1 VRAILRIDCL
11 DFASSFFPYPFCFF
25 FDVLYLDETG
35 IVRGL
40 LPIHLQNPL
49 PLHPSSPSA
58 MATLLKRKRSDA
70 ELCPPNSMMDVSVPA
85 TLHSRTLK
93 RYRDN
98 RPSDDE
104 VHRKFYEWR
113 AHHHLSIPN
122 SSSCAPAE
130 HTLGLLYSAQQRPS
144 QFNHQE
150 AAPIAAAPVEHPVV
164 ASSNHQQS
172 LHRFWSI
179 GSEPSSASSS
189 PGIETPP
196 VLLAPTECDDCG
208 NALASGSNGDEMDVD
223 SSNAAED
230 TACGACGKHVCF
242 SCSVSNLGEQKR
254 CLQCAGRRVWIG
266 GIGWTDAGGAS
277 VC

>member
-1 VRAILRIDCL
+1 M
-11 DFASSFFPYPFCFF
+11 AS
-25 FDVLYLDETG
+25 
-35 IVRGL
+35 
-40 LPIHLQNPL
+40 
-49 PLHPSSPSA
+49 
-58 MATLLKRKRSDA
+58 LLKRKRSAD
-70 ELCPPNSMMDVSVPA
+70 LCPNSMMDASGPA

-130 HTLGLLYSAQQRPS
+130 HTLGLLYSAQQRPPD
-144 QFNHQE
+144 E
-150 AAPIAAAPVEHPVV
+150 AAAAAAAAAAAPIAAVPL
-164 ASSNHQQS
+164 SSSSSSSSSSQQS

-179 GSEPSSASSS
+179 GSEPSSASSASSS
-189 PGIETPP
+189 PGIETPS
-196 VLLAPTECDDCG
+196 VLRPTECDDCG
-208 NALASGSNGDEMDVD
+208 GALAIGGDGDEMDVD
-223 SSNAAED
+223 GNNAAED

-266 GIGWTDAGGAS
+266 GIGWTDAGVS

>member
-1 VRAILRIDCL
+1 
-11 DFASSFFPYPFCFF
+11 
-25 FDVLYLDETG
+25 
-35 IVRGL
+35 
-40 LPIHLQNPL
+40 
-49 PLHPSSPSA
+49 
-58 MATLLKRKRSDA
+58 MATLLKRKRSA
-70 ELCPPNSMMDVSVPA
+70 SELCSGAANSMMDASVPA
-85 TLHSRTLK
+85 NLHSRTLK

-130 HTLGLLYSAQQRPS
+130 HTLGLLYSAQQRPQ
-144 QFNHQE
+144 QFPEE
-150 AAPIAAAPVEHPVV
+150 APTAAAPPPPEQPVV
-164 ASSNHQQS
+164 ASTNNQQS

-189 PGIETPP
+189 PGIENPP
-196 VLLAPTECDDCG
+196 VLLPTNCDDCG
-208 NALASGSNGDEMDVD
+208 AALVGENNGDEMDVD
-223 SSNAAED
+223 SSSAVED

-266 GIGWTDAGGAS
+266 GIGWTNAGVS

>member
-1 VRAILRIDCL
+1 
-11 DFASSFFPYPFCFF
+11 
-25 FDVLYLDETG
+25 
-35 IVRGL
+35 
-40 LPIHLQNPL
+40 
-49 PLHPSSPSA
+49 
-58 MATLLKRKRSDA
+58 MATLLKRKRSAA
-70 ELCPPNSMMDVSVPA
+70 EQLCSPDSMMDASAPA
-85 TLHSRTLK
+85 NLHSRTLK

-130 HTLGLLYSAQQRPS
+130 HTLGLLYSAQQRPQ
-144 QFNHQE
+144 QFPQQE
-150 AAPIAAAPVEHPVV
+150 APIAAAPPPPQQPVV
-164 ASSNHQQS
+164 ALSSLSALSLSPNIGSQQS

-196 VLLAPTECDDCG
+196 VLLPTECDDCG
-208 NALASGSNGDEMDVD
+208 SGLAGGSSGDEMDVD
-223 SSNAAED
+223 SSNVAED

-266 GIGWTDAGGAS
+266 GIGWTDAGVS

>member
-1 VRAILRIDCL
+1 
-11 DFASSFFPYPFCFF
+11 
-25 FDVLYLDETG
+25 
-35 IVRGL
+35 
-40 LPIHLQNPL
+40 
-49 PLHPSSPSA
+49 
-58 MATLLKRKRSDA
+58 MATLLKRKRSA
-70 ELCPPNSMMDVSVPA
+70 GELCSPDADYSMMDVSVPA
-85 TLHSRTLK
+85 NLHSRTLK

-130 HTLGLLYSAQQRPS
+130 HTLGLLYSAQQRPQ
-144 QFNHQE
+144 QFHQE
-150 AAPIAAAPVEHPVV
+150 GAPNAPPPEQPVV
-164 ASSNHQQS
+164 ASSNSQQS

-179 GSEPSSASSS
+179 GSEPSSGSSS
-189 PGIETPP
+189 PGLEIPP
-196 VLLAPTECDDCG
+196 ATLPTNCDDCG
-208 NALASGSNGDEMDVD
+208 AALAGGNDGDEMDVD

-266 GIGWTDAGGAS
+266 GIGWTNAGLS

>member
-1 VRAILRIDCL
+1 
-11 DFASSFFPYPFCFF
+11 
-25 FDVLYLDETG
+25 
-35 IVRGL
+35 
-40 LPIHLQNPL
+40 
-49 PLHPSSPSA
+49 
-58 MATLLKRKRSDA
+58 MALLKRKRSGA
-70 ELCPPNSMMDVSVPA
+70 ELCPPNSMMDASAPA
-85 TLHSRTLK
+85 ALHSRTLK

-130 HTLGLLYSAQQRPS
+130 HTLGLLYSAQQRPQ
-144 QFNHQE
+144 QFHPQE
-150 AAPIAAAPVEHPVV
+150 TPIAAAPEQPVV
-164 ASSNHQQS
+164 ASSLPSSLPLNSQQS

-179 GSEPSSASSS
+179 GSEPSSVSSS

-196 VLLAPTECDDCG
+196 VLLPTECDDCG
-208 NALASGSNGDEMDVD
+208 SGLLAGGSGGDEMDVD
-223 SSNAAED
+223 GSGAVED
-230 TACGACGKHVCF
+230 SACGACGKHVCF

-266 GIGWTDAGGAS
+266 GIGWTDAGGVS

>member
-1 VRAILRIDCL
+1 
-11 DFASSFFPYPFCFF
+11 
-25 FDVLYLDETG
+25 
-35 IVRGL
+35 
-40 LPIHLQNPL
+40 
-49 PLHPSSPSA
+49 
-58 MATLLKRKRSDA
+58 MATLLKRKRSA
-70 ELCPPNSMMDVSVPA
+70 SELCSPGAANSMMDASVPA
-85 TLHSRTLK
+85 NLHSRTLK

-130 HTLGLLYSAQQRPS
+130 HTLGLLYSAQQRPQ
-144 QFNHQE
+144 QFPQE
-150 AAPIAAAPVEHPVV
+150 APSAAAPPPLEQPVV
-164 ASSNHQQS
+164 ASTNIQQS
-172 LHRFWSI
+172 LHRFWTI

-189 PGIETPP
+189 PGIENPP
-196 VLLAPTECDDCG
+196 ALLPTNCDDCG
-208 NALASGSNGDEMDVD
+208 AALAGGNDGDEMEVD
-223 SSNAAED
+223 SSSAVED

-266 GIGWTDAGGAS
+266 GIGWTNAGVS

>member
-1 VRAILRIDCL
+1 
-11 DFASSFFPYPFCFF
+11 
-25 FDVLYLDETG
+25 
-35 IVRGL
+35 
-40 LPIHLQNPL
+40 
-49 PLHPSSPSA
+49 
-58 MATLLKRKRSDA
+58 MATLLKRKRSA
-70 ELCPPNSMMDVSVPA
+70 SELCSPGAANSMMDASVPA
-85 TLHSRTLK
+85 NLHSRTLK

-130 HTLGLLYSAQQRPS
+130 HTLGLLYSAQQRPQQQ
-144 QFNHQE
+144 QFRDE
-150 AAPIAAAPVEHPVV
+150 APTAAAPPV
-164 ASSNHQQS
+164 AASSSSNHQQS

-189 PGIETPP
+189 PGIENPP
-196 VLLAPTECDDCG
+196 APLPTSCDDCG
-208 NALASGSNGDEMDVD
+208 AALAGGSRGDEMDVD
-223 SSNAAED
+223 SSDAVED

-266 GIGWTDAGGAS
+266 GIGWTTAGFGLLKQVVS
-277 VC
+277 SQLGS

>member
-1 VRAILRIDCL
+1 
-11 DFASSFFPYPFCFF
+11 
-25 FDVLYLDETG
+25 
-35 IVRGL
+35 
-40 LPIHLQNPL
+40 
-49 PLHPSSPSA
+49 
-58 MATLLKRKRSDA
+58 MATLLKRKRSAA
-70 ELCPPNSMMDVSVPA
+70 ELCPPNSMMDASVPA

-104 VHRKFYEWR
+104 VHQ
-113 AHHHLSIPN
+113 
-122 SSSCAPAE
+122 
-130 HTLGLLYSAQQRPS
+130 HTLGLLYSAQQRPQ
-144 QFNHQE
+144 QFPPQD
-150 AAPIAAAPVEHPVV
+150 APIAAAPEQPVV
-164 ASSNHQQS
+164 ASSSSTSQQS

-196 VLLAPTECDDCG
+196 VLLPTECDDCG
-208 NALASGSNGDEMDVD
+208 SALLAGGGDADEMDVD
-223 SSNAAED
+223 CGNAAED

-254 CLQCAGRRVWIG
+254 CLQCAGRRVWVG
-266 GIGWTDAGGAS
+266 GIGWTDAGGVS